1 MSKIQI
7 KEIDEEHIEVLVDGE
22 WVCSA
27 DHDED
32 GWAGMEKVEAL
43 AESIAKKLG
52 IEFERICL

>member
-1 MSKIQI
+1 MAKI
-7 KEIDEEHIEVLVDGE
+7 EIRETDEEHIEVFVNGE

-32 GWAGMEKVEAL
+32 GWAGMGKVEAL

-52 IEFERICL
+52 IEFERICR

>member
-1 MSKIQI
+1 MAKI
-7 KEIDEEHIEVLVDGE
+7 EIRETDEEHIEVFVNGE

-43 AESIAKKLG
+43 AASIAKKLG
-52 IEFERICL
+52 MEFERICL